1 MLIKISD
8 KGKKDLFLSIFHI
21 LKGCSSSV
29 TLYLKSDHLYIQ
41 GMDKAH
47 VCLFEIKLD
56 ANWFDSYSDV
66 VSCTDICV
74 STVFFY
80 NILSTCEDKHT
91 IELCYN
97 SDEDNDSD
105 DFEEE
110 SDDEIIYSNSNPSN
124 EYKKNFHKNLAY
136 YPLNSGSRYSYKVFV
151 IDSNMIL
158 DDESPK
164 WIIDKPLLFDNVP
177 IINAQLTL
185 IISK

>member
-1 MLIKISD
+1 MTIQKVSVYIISSDRTGENDYYPFMDLPHDKYGYNGFDAIIENDYLIYKD
-8 KGKKDLFLSIFHI
+8 KPVFSILEFKKF
-21 LKGCSSSV
+21 
-29 TLYLKSDHLYIQ
+29 
-41 GMDKAH
+41 A
-47 VCLFEIKLD
+47 
-56 ANWFDSYSDV
+56 
-66 VSCTDICV
+66 DI
-74 STVFFY
+74 
-80 NILSTCEDKHT
+80 
-91 IELCYN
+91 IEF
-97 SDEDNDSD
+97 DEDNDSD

-124 EYKKNFHKNLAY
+124 EYKKNFHKNLVY

-164 WIIDKPLLFDNVP
+164 WVIDKPLLFDNVP